1 VLNRWK
7 YPNMLGFVFMIVA
20 NGLASFL
27 PLNNQ
32 TTAEISDRYPVLFT
46 PAGYVFSIWG
56 VIYLLLLGFVIFQAL
71 PSGERR
77 RDVVAIGPWFFLSCL
92 CNGLWIFAWHYDQI
106 GLSIVLMVLLL
117 ASLIMITLRIRQLP
131 SHWLVRTSFGVY
143 LGWISVATIANVT
156 VGLYDAGWGGL
167 GLGEPIWAA
176 IMIVVGLLLAAY
188 VVIRERS
195 QAYGLVFVW
204 ALAGIAAGQAGE
216 PTVRVTAITAA
227 VLVGAAVLWSFVAG
241 PRRSSGALNS

>member
-1 VLNRWK
+1 MLNRWK
-7 YPNMLGFVFMIVA
+7 YPNILGFVFMIIA
-20 NGLASFL
+20 NGMASFL

-46 PAGYVFSIWG
+46 PAGYVFAIWG
-56 VIYLLLLGFVIFQAL
+56 VIYLLLLGFVILQAL

-92 CNGLWIFAWHYDQI
+92 FNGLWIFAWHYNQI
-106 GLSIVLMVLLL
+106 VLSIVLMVLLL
-117 ASLIMITLRIRQLP
+117 ASLIMIALRIRQLP

-143 LGWISVATIANVT
+143 LGWISVATIANVS

-167 GLGEPIWAA
+167 GLGEPVWAA
-176 IMIVVGLLLAAY
+176 IMIVVGLLLASY
-188 VVIRERS
+188 VVIREHN

-204 ALAGIAAGQAGE
+204 ALAGIAVGQAGE
-216 PTVRVTAITAA
+216 ATVRVTAIAA
-227 VLVGAAVLWSFVAG
+227 AALVGVAVLWPFAAG
-241 PRRSSGALNS
+241 SRRSAGRLSS